1 MLHRRGT
8 EFAEFAEFAQ
18 SKNKNLLLVS
28 TLRNSVNSVPL
39 R

>member
-8 EFAEFAEFAQ
+8 EFAEFAQ